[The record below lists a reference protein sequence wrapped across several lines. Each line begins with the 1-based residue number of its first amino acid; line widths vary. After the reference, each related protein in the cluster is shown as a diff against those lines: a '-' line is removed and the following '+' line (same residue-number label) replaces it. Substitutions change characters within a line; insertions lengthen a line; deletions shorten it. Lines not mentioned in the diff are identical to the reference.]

1 MDTYTLRGNV
11 QARLLDRTGLVGRSI
26 DGRFRVKALLA
37 RGATGRVYL
46 AEQEGLG
53 RQVAV
58 KVLDLEAELASGL
71 DFARRFE
78 REAETLAR
86 LKHPNTVRVIDYG
99 IWEGFTWLAMEY
111 VEGQTLHATLAEV
124 GLGPERVVHV
134 LREVCA
140 ALSEAH
146 ALGVVHRDL
155 KPSNILLTGPGLS
168 RVKLVD
174 FGLVKDLREAGERT
188 EVGALLGS
196 PRYMAPEQVREELV
210 DWRADVYALGV
221 ILYRCLV
228 GMAPFEGV
236 EPLAIMYAHLHTPP
250 PPIQLEAVPPCL
262 RWTVAR
268 CLEKDLEDRI
278 QDVDELAH
286 ALELCAEVLAGT
298 RPWDTEL
305 TLEYGGVSVVES
317 EGPTRRLLR
326 RRFVQA
332 GLLAAALLMGFLLG
346 RGPSEPVPVEEPE
359 ALAAERLSESPV
371 ELPTATELQDT
382 AADYLRSLQEHRP
395 TKGVRAASRG
405 MPLMAPVRA
414 VVEVERGIVPV
425 TRTVPEVD
433 LEPGSPWGGEPAA
446 TLEGRPE
453 DPWATGTD
461 GAD

>member
-11 QARLLDRTGLVGRSI
+11 RARLLDRTGIVGQCI
-26 DGRFRVKALLA
+26 AGRFRVKALLA

-86 LKHPNTVRVIDYG
+86 LKHPNIVRVIDFG
-99 IWEGFTWLAMEY
+99 IWEGRTWLAMEY
-111 VEGQTLHATLAEV
+111 VEGQTLHATLAE
-124 GLGPERVVHV
+124 GRLPPERVVDV
-134 LREVCA
+134 LLEVCG

-155 KPSNILLTGPGLS
+155 KPSNILLTGPALEQ
-168 RVKLVD
+168 VKLVD

-221 ILYRCLV
+221 ILYRCLM
-228 GMAPFEGV
+228 GTPPFEGV

-250 PPIQLEAVPPCL
+250 PPITLEAVPPCL

-268 CLEKDLEDRI
+268 CMEKTLEDRI
-278 QDVDELAH
+278 QDVGELAH
-286 ALELCAEVLAGT
+286 ALEICAEVLAGE
-298 RPWDTEL
+298 RPWDTKL
-305 TLEYGGVSVVES
+305 TLEFGGVSVVEEES
-317 EGPTRRLLR
+317 PARRLLR
-326 RRFVQA
+326 RRAVQA
-332 GLLAAALLMGFLLG
+332 AFLAAAIALGFVLG
-346 RGPSEPVPVEEPE
+346 RGPAEVVLEEEPE
-359 ALAAERLSESPV
+359 PLAVEHLAESPI
-371 ELPTATELQDT
+371 ELAGSSELHDT
-382 AADYLRSLQEHRP
+382 AQDYLRSLTEGRP
-395 TKGVRAASRG
+395 SKGVRAASSG
-405 MPLMAPVRA
+405 LPLMAPVRA
-414 VVEVERGIVPV
+414 VVDVERGIVPV

-433 LEPGSPWGGEPAA
+433 LEPGSPWGGAPAEA
-446 TLEGRPE
+446 VEGTPE
-453 DPWATGTD
+453 DPWGTGTED
-461 GAD
+461 AD